1 MNYLEKFR
9 NVEHFIFDID
19 GVMTDGQIL
28 VHPDGL
34 WLRIMNVRDGF
45 AIRTA
50 TAKGYRVAVISGGT
64 TPGAHERLA
73 NLGVHDVYLGQKDK
87 MEAYLHYIN
96 KYQLSEDSLL
106 YMGDD
111 LPDYSVMKRAGL
123 AACPS
128 NSVDEIRDL
137 SHYVSPY
144 AGGHGCVRDVIE
156 KVLKLRNDW
165 PGYPNIQL

>member
-1 MNYLEKFR
+1 MQKFR

-19 GVMTDGQIL
+19 GVMTNGQIM
-28 VHPDGL
+28 VHPNGL
-34 WLRIMNVRDGF
+34 WLRSMNVRDGF

-50 TAKGYRVAVISGGT
+50 TAKGYLVTVISGGT
-64 TPGAHERLA
+64 TPGTKERFA
-73 NLGVHDVYLGQKDK
+73 DLGIRDVYLGVKDK
-87 MEAYLHYIN
+87 IHAYEQFIEQYNLA
-96 KYQLSEDSLL
+96 EESLL

-111 LPDYSVMKRAGL
+111 LPDYQVMKRVGL

-144 AGGHGCVRDVIE
+144 AGGDGCVRDVIE

-165 PGYPNIQL
+165 PGYPSIKL